1 MTLWILELSGR
12 NGSSKGKKKKNYVT
26 ASCPVHIC
34 LCLAGSLVDLDF
46 PILIAVEGPEST
58 RDQRIEVRDEKK
70 DELE

>member
-1 MTLWILELSGR
+1 M
-12 NGSSKGKKKKNYVT
+12 
-26 ASCPVHIC
+26 HIC